1 MLDLLLVWKEG
12 KIKKNLRTWLEVW
25 RLQPGRGIST
35 LGDITKVI
43 KVFFQKKKKGG
54 VCKLRDADY

>member
-35 LGDITKVI
+35 LGNITKVI
-43 KVFFQKKKKGG
+43 KVFFQKKKK
-54 VCKLRDADY
+54 KWS